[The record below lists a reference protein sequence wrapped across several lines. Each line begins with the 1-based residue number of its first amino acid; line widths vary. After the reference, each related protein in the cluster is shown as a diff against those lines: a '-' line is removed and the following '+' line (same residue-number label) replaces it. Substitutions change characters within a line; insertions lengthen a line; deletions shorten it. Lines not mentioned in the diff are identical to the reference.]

1 MEEALR
7 TKDVKSLVQLMK
19 ACTRSSGSDETSQN
33 TTDEQNLLALKAILT
48 SSVAEIGR
56 LITQASKEEALK
68 GGSGGEAYTV
78 IADAQLIE
86 PRGRFTVSLSSE
98 GMLLDGKSTTCFV
111 PWEKISH
118 CACLPSNL
126 STKKEGEE
134 LLAFLLAEPVK
145 YCNKEIK
152 TLLWSLGKSRAKL
165 THALLPGSLT
175 PMDGTEHEVVATL
188 VAALCKKKIATPRKE
203 LFQSVTMQRPYLKCY
218 RGIQEGALYPL
229 KNGLIFLKPLLFIPT
244 ESIASLTAGRGGS
257 GNTRYIDLMVRNI
270 FITLNSIVFMC
281 I

>member
-7 TKDVKSLVQLMK
+7 SKDVKSLVQLMK
-19 ACTRSSGSDETSQN
+19 ACMRTSESDEAAQN
-33 TTDEQNLLALKAILT
+33 NNEEQSLLALKTILT
-48 SSVAEIGR
+48 SSVTEIGR
-56 LITQASKEEALK
+56 LLTLASKEEALK

-78 IADAQLIE
+78 ITDAQLIE
-86 PRGRFTVSLSSE
+86 PRGRFTVSISSD
-98 GMLLDGKSTTCFV
+98 GMLLEGKATTCFV
-111 PWEKISH
+111 PWDKISH

-134 LLAFLLAEPVK
+134 LMAFLLSEPVK
-145 YCNKEIK
+145 YCNKEIR
-152 TLLWSLGKSRAKL
+152 TLLWSLGKSVTKL
-165 THALLPGSLT
+165 THALLPGSLS
-175 PMDGTEHEVVATL
+175 PIDDTEHNVVSTL

-203 LFQSVTMQRPYLKCY
+203 LFQSVTMQRPFLKCY

-257 GNTRYIDLMVRNI
+257 GSTRYIDLMVRNLFYYAKI
-270 FITLNSIVFMC
+270 N
-281 I
+281 

>member
-7 TKDVKSLVQLMK
+7 SKDVKSLVQLMK
-19 ACTRSSGSDETSQN
+19 ACMNTSESDEAAQN
-33 TTDEQNLLALKAILT
+33 NNEEQSLLALKTILT
-48 SSVAEIGR
+48 SSVTEIGR
-56 LITQASKEEALK
+56 LLTLASKEEALK

-78 IADAQLIE
+78 ITDAQLIE
-86 PRGRFTVSLSSE
+86 PRGRFTVSISSD
-98 GMLLDGKSTTCFV
+98 GMLLEGKATTCFV
-111 PWEKISH
+111 PWDKISH

-134 LLAFLLAEPVK
+134 LMAFLLSEPVK
-145 YCNKEIK
+145 YCNKEIR
-152 TLLWSLGKSRAKL
+152 TLLWSLGKSVAKL
-165 THALLPGSLT
+165 TYALLPGSLSAI
-175 PMDGTEHEVVATL
+175 DDTEHNVVSTL

-203 LFQSVTMQRPYLKCY
+203 LFQSVTMQRPFLKCY

-257 GNTRYIDLMVRNI
+257 GSTRYIDLMVRNI
-270 FITLNSIVFMC
+270 FYYAKIN
-281 I
+281 